1 MITFKDKI
9 KINLLAFLVGKGL
22 YLYDKTWKIKLIN
35 YKPDISPAIYAV
47 WHGLQYT
54 FMAIPNRENIS
65 ILISKSNDG
74 EFISR
79 AILQRGFSVIRG
91 SHGRG
96 GAEAVRKIL
105 KETKKG
111 RCIAYSVDGPRGP
124 LYKVKEGVIK
134 VAQMSKIPIIPV
146 ASDISPCLNI
156 NSWDKYQ
163 AALIFCKCATVFGE
177 PIYVDRNATPEEMEQ
192 CRLKVEND
200 LFALREKACEELK
213 NWGKREKP

>member
-1 MITFKDKI
+1 MPTLKGQI
-9 KINLLAFLVGKGL
+9 KINTLAFLSGKGIL
-22 YLYDKTWKIKLIN
+22 LLDKTVKYKLIN
-35 YKPDISPAIYAV
+35 YNQDISPVIYAV

-54 FMAIPNRENIS
+54 FLAIPNRKNLS

-79 AILQRGFSVIRG
+79 ALMQRGFSIIRG

-111 RCIAYSVDGPRGP
+111 RCIAYNIDGPRGP
-124 LYKVKEGVIK
+124 AFVAKEGIVK
-134 VAQMSKIPIIPV
+134 VAQMAKIPIVPV
-146 ASDISPCLNI
+146 SSDISPCIRI

-163 AALIFCKCATVFGE
+163 TPLLFSKGVTVFGE
-177 PIYVDRNATPEEMEQ
+177 PINVPKNASEEEMEQ

-200 LFALREKACEELK
+200 LFALRERACEELK
-213 NWGKREKP
+213 NWR